1 LESRIV
7 TFVSTNLVIRGGTC
21 HVLYAYDI
29 GMAIDL
35 KACQGRLA
43 SLGRVTLSGR
53 NRRAPKFFDYDP
65 PPLTIIHETA
75 PRRLGTH
82 EVSSSVDLT
91 FYDFGALSIDYAI
104 PFAGGLETLR
114 ALSATI
120 AENEDLLHDARRR
133 AAELQRV
140 LGRAVDQPQL
150 AALVEDY
157 AIFEVTDFALPCAA
171 AELPQHAGP
180 VLAQALRG
188 EAGELSEQETA
199 DALACRVS
207 YGRDDLTL
215 IDWNAAILFD
225 RDAEDVRAVLEF
237 ANVEL
242 LELRC
247 LDRLLDGSL
256 DRSYELALRQ
266 SRLWRFVPGRVAR
279 HLRRISRMQL
289 DGAILFER
297 VSNAPKLLGD
307 QFLARVYRLA
317 AQRFHLNE
325 WSTGVLRKLDTIE
338 DFYRQLS
345 DSASGV
351 RLEMLDWIIILLIVI
366 EIVMPLIPGLL
377 PRP

>member
-1 LESRIV
+1 MSIV
-7 TFVSTNLVIRGGTC
+7 SANVVIRRGTC

-35 KACQGRLA
+35 KTCQGRLA
-43 SLGRVTLSGR
+43 SLGRVTRSGR

-65 PPLTIIHETA
+65 PPLTIIHETT
-75 PRRLGTH
+75 PLRLGAYD
-82 EVSSSVDLT
+82 VSSSVDLT
-91 FYDFGALSIDYAI
+91 FYDFGALSISYEL
-104 PFAGGLETLR
+104 PFAGGLEELR
-114 ALSATI
+114 ALSVAVSQ
-120 AENEDLLHDARRR
+120 NEDLLRDSRRR
-133 AAELQRV
+133 AEELQQA
-140 LGRAVDQPQL
+140 LSRAVAQPQL
-150 AALVEDY
+150 ATLVEDY
-157 AIFEVTDFALPCAA
+157 AIFEVTDFELPCAA
-171 AELPQHAGP
+171 PELPQHAGP
-180 VLAQALRG
+180 VLAQTLRREEQAL
-188 EAGELSEQETA
+188 SVQETA
-199 DALACRVS
+199 DALACRIS

-247 LDRLLDGSL
+247 LDHQLDGSL
-256 DRSYELALRQ
+256 DRCYDLTLRQ
-266 SRLWRFVPGRVAR
+266 SRLWRFGPGRVTR
-279 HLRRISRMQL
+279 YLRRISRMQL

-325 WSTGVLRKLDTIE
+325 WSTGILRKLDTIE
-338 DFYRQLS
+338 DFYRQMH
-345 DSASGV
+345 DNASGV
-351 RLEMLDWIIILLIVI
+351 RLEMLEWIIILLILI
-366 EIVMPLIPGLL
+366 EIVMPFIPGLL

>member
-1 LESRIV
+1 MRHNKVFGYYIEISKGQAAAAPPEYERRQ
-7 TFVSTNLVIRGGTC
+7 TLVGAERFITPE
-21 HVLYAYDI
+21 
-29 GMAIDL
+29 L
-35 KACQGRLA
+35 KEYEQ
-43 SLGRVTLSGR
+43 
-53 NRRAPKFFDYDP
+53 K
-65 PPLTIIHETA
+65 I
-75 PRRLGTH
+75 
-82 EVSSSVDLT
+82 
-91 FYDFGALSIDYAI
+91 FGAQERSTAMEFELFCEIREKVVAQ
-104 PFAGGLETLR
+104 T
-114 ALSATI
+114 ALI
-120 AENEDLLHDARRR
+120 
-133 AAELQRV
+133 
-140 LGRAVDQPQL
+140 
-150 AALVEDY
+150 
-157 AIFEVTDFALPCAA
+157 
-171 AELPQHAGP
+171 
-180 VLAQALRG
+180 
-188 EAGELSEQETA
+188 QETA
-199 DALACRVS
+199 DALACRIS

-247 LDRLLDGSL
+247 LDRQLDGSL
-256 DRSYELALRQ
+256 DRSYELTLRQ

-351 RLEMLDWIIILLIVI
+351 RLEMLEWIIILLIVI

-377 PRP
+377 PRS